1 MPSTLPF
8 FAPKEDK
15 TILGFPRNPRKG
27 DGMSRRE
34 RALQRAQ
41 ELKEAVQDYLAVK
54 DSIPRGMAPAQ
65 REQYARQKAKIL
77 ALFGGT
83 EEDWN
88 DYRWQLRHRV
98 SDVEALLKIVNLEE
112 DEIQAVREVEKKF
125 RWAVS
130 PYYLALI
137 DDTQRYDPIKLQA
150 IPTKAELCTGGQA
163 DPMGE
168 AYTNPAGSITR
179 RYPDR
184 VIINVTNQCA
194 MYCRHCQR
202 RRNIGSQDLHTE
214 KKVLEESIAYIRANP
229 EIRDVLITGGDA
241 LMLSDRTLD
250 WLLGELTAIPTVDYV
265 RLGTRVLVTMPQR
278 ITPELIQ
285 VLKKYPPLFINTQFN
300 HPKEVTPEA
309 KAACDKLVNAGIPLG
324 NQAVLLNGI
333 NNDKYVMRLLNQEL
347 LKLRVRPYYIFHAK
361 DVVGT
366 KHFNT
371 SIDDGIEIME
381 YLRGY
386 TSGMAIPTYILNA
399 PGGYGKTPIGPQ
411 YLISRGKR
419 SIKIRTWEGR
429 VFDYPNE
436 PTVDLKDILKA

>member
-1 MPSTLPF
+1 MNKRQIALKRAESLR
-8 FAPKEDK
+8 D
-15 TILGFPRNPRKG
+15 TI
-27 DGMSRRE
+27 
-34 RALQRAQ
+34 A
-41 ELKEAVQDYLAVK
+41 DYLKAK
-54 DSIPRGMAPAQ
+54 ESIPRGMGAA
-65 REQYARQKAKIL
+65 EQEKYERQKAKIL
-77 ALFGGT
+77 AHLGAT
-83 EEDWN
+83 EENWN
-88 DYRWQLRHRV
+88 DYKWQLKNRIF
-98 SDVEALLKIVNLEE
+98 DLDTLLQIIKLED
-112 DEIQAVREVEKKF
+112 DEVQAVREVGEQF
-125 RWAVS
+125 RWGIS

-137 DDTQRYDPIKLQA
+137 DEDNKYDPIKLQA
-150 IPTKAELCTGGQA
+150 IPTKAELLVGGQA

-168 AYTNPAGSITR
+168 EYTNPAGSITR

-202 RRNIGSQDLHTE
+202 RRNIGSKDFHTTR
-214 KKVLEESIAYIRANP
+214 KKLEESIAYIRSNP
-229 EIRDVLITGGDA
+229 EIRDVLVTGGDA
-241 LMLSDRTLD
+241 LMLADSTLD
-250 WLLGELTAIPTVDYV
+250 WLLGELHAIPSVDYV

-278 ITPELIQ
+278 ITDRLVEI
-285 VLKKYPPLFINTQFN
+285 LKKYPPLFINTQFN
-300 HPKEVTPEA
+300 HPKEITKEA

-371 SIDDGIEIME
+371 SVDDGIEIME

-386 TSGMAIPTYILNA
+386 TSGMAIPTYIINA
-399 PGGYGKTPIGPQ
+399 PGGYGKTPIAPE

-419 SIKIRTWEGR
+419 TVKIRTWEGR

-436 PTVDLKDILKA
+436 PTAELKDILEG

>member
-1 MPSTLPF
+1 MTKKQIAL
-8 FAPKEDK
+8 
-15 TILGFPRNPRKG
+15 N
-27 DGMSRRE
+27 
-34 RALQRAQ
+34 RAD
-41 ELKEAVQDYLAVK
+41 ELKNRIQDYLDVK
-54 DSIPRGMAPAQ
+54 DSIPRGLAVQ
-65 REQYARQKAKIL
+65 EQEKYKQQKEKIL
-77 ALFGGT
+77 TLLGAT

-88 DYRWQLRHRV
+88 DYRWQLKSRI
-98 SDVEALLKIVNLEE
+98 SDLDTLLKIISLDD
-112 DEIQAVREVEKKF
+112 DEIEAIKDIEEKF
-125 RWAVS
+125 RWSIS

-137 DDTQRYDPIKLQA
+137 DDTNKYDPIKLQS
-150 IPTKAELCTGGQA
+150 IPAGAELMAGGIA

-168 AYTNPAGSITR
+168 EFTNPAGAITR

-202 RRNIGSQDLHTE
+202 RRNIGSNDHHTTRE
-214 KKVLEESIAYIRANP
+214 KLKESIAYIKANP
-229 EIRDVLITGGDA
+229 EIRDVLVTGGDA
-241 LMLSDRTLD
+241 LILSDKTLD
-250 WLLGELTAIPTVDYV
+250 WLLGELHAIPSVDYI
-265 RLGTRVLVTMPQR
+265 RIGTRTLVTMPQR
-278 ITPELIQ
+278 ITDNLVE

-300 HPKEVTPEA
+300 HPKEITAEA

-371 SIDDGIEIME
+371 SIDDGLEIME

-386 TSGMAIPTYILNA
+386 TSGMAIPTYIVNA
-399 PGGYGKTPIGPQ
+399 PQGHGKTPIAPQ
-411 YLISRGKR
+411 YLISRGKDTV
-419 SIKIRTWEGR
+419 KIRTWEGK

-436 PTVDLKDILKA
+436 PTRDLKEILQEKPN

>member
-1 MPSTLPF
+1 M
-8 FAPKEDK
+8 
-15 TILGFPRNPRKG
+15 RKREIAL
-27 DGMSRRE
+27 RRAE
-34 RALQRAQ
+34 
-41 ELKEAVQDYLAVK
+41 ELKDAIKDYLEAK

-65 REQYARQKAKIL
+65 QEQYERQKAKIL
-77 ALFGGT
+77 AHLGGT

-88 DYRWQLRHRV
+88 SYKWQLKNRI
-98 SDVEALLKIVNLEE
+98 SDLETLRQIIHLE
-112 DEIQAVREVEKKF
+112 DDEIQAIAEVEKEF
-125 RWAVS
+125 RWGIS

-137 DDTQRYDPIKLQA
+137 DETQRYDPIKLQA
-150 IPTKAELCTGGQA
+150 IPTKAELFTGGQP

-168 AYTNPAGSITR
+168 EFTNPAGSITR

-202 RRNIGSQDLHTE
+202 RRNIGSKDFHTT
-214 KKVLEESIAYIRANP
+214 KKKLEESIAYIKANP

-241 LMLSDRTLD
+241 LMLSDKTLD
-250 WLLGELTAIPTVDYV
+250 WLLGELHAIPSVDYV

-278 ITPELIQ
+278 ITDELVV

-300 HPKEVTPEA
+300 HPKEVTKEA
-309 KAACDKLVNAGIPLG
+309 KAACDKLAGAGIPLG

-347 LKLRVRPYYIFHAK
+347 LKIRVRPYYIFHAK

-386 TSGMAIPTYILNA
+386 TSGMAIPTYIVNA
-399 PGGYGKTPIGPQ
+399 PKGHGKTPINPQ
-411 YLISRGKR
+411 YLLSRGKR
-419 SIKIRTWEGR
+419 SVKIRTWEGK

-436 PTVDLKDILKA
+436 PTVDLKDILDA